1 MTSSTGDGPT
11 AYADENGYLPKMFL
25 LSYLDVSAETF
36 TTNDTQNKAYMSENF
51 LGNGEYVTLA
61 GILERNNKLYSAAIP
76 MGLSQYGSATDGES
90 GYFPA
95 MRIW

>member
-36 TTNDTQNKAYMSENF
+36 YHE
-51 LGNGEYVTLA
+51 
-61 GILERNNKLYSAAIP
+61 
-76 MGLSQYGSATDGES
+76 
-90 GYFPA
+90 
-95 MRIW
+95 